1 MRCGENQ
8 AALGANEQLELWGPM
23 PKLTYLWALLSRALD
38 LAVCCPEQELTHRTS
53 LSSPALIFLPRL
65 LGQMSYLYWAIL
77 PGNLDLGKIPSLFP
91 GSCSVS
97 PNLLTGCV
105 AGSFC
110 MCAHTCTCMSTPPP
124 HSGSWI
130 LLAIHSSWSS
140 SGLCMPRFSR
150 LFLPGYP
157 MGCGGCRE
165 CLLVAGPSLFLEG
178 LGYQQPAAR
187 LEEGGWETCLGLWQV
202 SAVLCFAPKI
212 LSDLSSFSRKQ

>member
-65 LGQMSYLYWAIL
+65 LGQMSYLYWVML

-97 PNLLTGCV
+97 PNLLTGCA
-105 AGSFC
+105 AGSLC
-110 MCAHTCTCMSTPPP
+110 VCAHTCTCMSTPLPILA
-124 HSGSWI
+124 HGSCW
-130 LLAIHSSWSS
+130 
-140 SGLCMPRFSR
+140 
-150 LFLPGYP
+150 
-157 MGCGGCRE
+157 
-165 CLLVAGPSLFLEG
+165 PSF
-178 LGYQQPAAR
+178 P
-187 LEEGGWETCLGLWQV
+187 LGLVLVFVCLDSVGFFARV
-202 SAVLCFAPKI
+202 SYGMWGMQGVPPCSWA
-212 LSDLSSFSRKQ
+212 LSFPGGPRLPTACSQIGGGEAGKPAWASGR